1 LNNRKHNQE
10 GRKAQRVCVSIIS
23 FPLQGTG
30 LGTVSAG
37 WRMVA
42 RGSLSLVSPLFFIT
56 QTISRK
62 GINPF
67 EDAKLTI
74 YAHD

>member
-1 LNNRKHNQE
+1 
-10 GRKAQRVCVSIIS
+10 
-23 FPLQGTG
+23 
-30 LGTVSAG
+30 
-37 WRMVA
+37 MVA